1 MTTIKL
7 STEELAAE
15 LARREQAQTAE
26 QERQAAVL
34 AEAQQAWARDVISRH
49 ITLDQ
54 QLEEEGKQHAEAA
67 TAAAKAMDLS
77 EAFKAYS
84 MYLATRH
91 ARARLRSHAQGAA
104 NLSGYAGRILP
115 DLSWVQPTFAEF
127 LDQNSPVTTLGED
140 IAWTHASEQPTSYEE
155 AAAWLENNHGN

>member
-15 LARREQAQTAE
+15 LTRREQDQAAE

-34 AEAQQAWARDVISRH
+34 AEAQQAWATDVIGRH
-49 ITLDQ
+49 IDLDQ
-54 QLEEEGKQHAEAA
+54 QLEAEGKQHYEAA
-67 TAAAKAMDLS
+67 VDAAKAMDLS
-77 EAFKAYS
+77 KAFESYS
-84 MYLATRH
+84 TYLATRH
-91 ARARLRSHAQGAA
+91 ARARLRSNAHGAA

-127 LDQNSPVTTLGED
+127 LDQNSPVSELGEE
-140 IAWTHASEQPTSYEE
+140 IAWTHTKEQPTSYEE
-155 AAAWLENNHGN
+155 ATAWLEANRGN